1 MFRKRCGHKTD
12 NRSSIMKIDQVSEA
26 IRSFL
31 EKTFGRDAKVIKITK
46 SEDGWVGE
54 AEIYEESSFIKSLGL
69 SSRVQDRNTYEVKL
83 TDTLEVT
90 SYARKEEV
98 ATAG

>member
-1 MFRKRCGHKTD
+1 
-12 NRSSIMKIDQVSEA
+12 MKIDQVREA
-26 IRSFL
+26 IRDFF

-46 SEDGWVGE
+46 SEDGWIGE
-54 AEIYEESSFIKSLGL
+54 AEVYEESSFIKSLGL
-69 SSRVQDRNTYEVKL
+69 PSRVQDRNTYEVKL
-83 TDTLEVT
+83 TDTPEVT

>member
-1 MFRKRCGHKTD
+1 MT
-12 NRSSIMKIDQVSEA
+12 IDQVREA
-26 IRSFL
+26 IKDFF
-31 EKTFGRDAKVIKITK
+31 EKTLGRDAKVIKITK
-46 SEDGWVGE
+46 SEDGWIGE

-69 SSRVQDRNTYEVKL
+69 PSRVQDRNTYEIKL

-90 SYARKEEV
+90 SYERKEEV

>member
-1 MFRKRCGHKTD
+1 
-12 NRSSIMKIDQVSEA
+12 MKIEEVSKA
-26 IRSFL
+26 IRSFF
-31 EKTFGRDAKVIKITK
+31 EKTLGRDAKVIKITK

-54 AEIYEESSFIKSLGL
+54 AEVYEESAFIKSLGL
-69 SSRVQDRNTYEVKL
+69 PSRVQDRNTYEINL
-83 TDTLEVT
+83 SNTLEVT

>member
-1 MFRKRCGHKTD
+1 MT
-12 NRSSIMKIDQVSEA
+12 IDQVSEA
-26 IRSFL
+26 IRSFF
-31 EKTFGRDAKVIKITK
+31 EKTLGRDAKVIKITK
-46 SEDGWVGE
+46 SGNGWIGE
-54 AEIYEESSFIKSLGL
+54 AEVYEESSFIKSLGL
-69 SSRVQDRNTYEVKL
+69 PSRVQDRNTYEVKL

>member
-1 MFRKRCGHKTD
+1 MT
-12 NRSSIMKIDQVSEA
+12 IDQVREA
-26 IRSFL
+26 IRSFFV
-31 EKTFGRDAKVIKITK
+31 KTFGTDAKVIKITK

-69 SSRVQDRNTYEVKL
+69 PSRVQDRNTYEIKL

-90 SYARKEEV
+90 SYARKQEV

>member
-1 MFRKRCGHKTD
+1 
-12 NRSSIMKIDQVSEA
+12 MKIDQVREA
-26 IRSFL
+26 IRSFF
-31 EKTFGRDAKVIKITK
+31 EKTLGRDAKVIKITK
-46 SEDGWVGE
+46 SGNGWVGE

-69 SSRVQDRNTYEVKL
+69 PTRMQDRNTYEIKL

-90 SYARKEEV
+90 SYVRKEEV

>member
-1 MFRKRCGHKTD
+1 MT
-12 NRSSIMKIDQVSEA
+12 IDQVREA
-26 IRSFL
+26 IRSFF

-46 SEDGWVGE
+46 FDDGWVGE
-54 AEIYEESSFIKSLGL
+54 AEIYEESSFIKSLGIPT
-69 SSRVQDRNTYEVKL
+69 RMQDRNTYEIKL

-90 SYARKEEV
+90 SYTRKEEA

>member
-1 MFRKRCGHKTD
+1 MEIEKVSKT
-12 NRSSIMKIDQVSEA
+12 
-26 IRSFL
+26 IRDFL

-69 SSRVQDRNTYEVKL
+69 PSRVQDRNTYEIKL

-90 SYARKEEV
+90 SYTRKEEV
-98 ATAG
+98 ATAE

>member
-1 MFRKRCGHKTD
+1 
-12 NRSSIMKIDQVSEA
+12 MKIDQVSEA
-26 IRSFL
+26 IRSFF
-31 EKTFGRDAKVIKITK
+31 EKTLGRDAKVIKITK
-46 SEDGWVGE
+46 SEEVWIGE
-54 AEIYEESSFIKSLGL
+54 AEVYEESSFIKSLGL
-69 SSRVQDRNTYEVKL
+69 PSRVQDRNTYEVKL

>member
-1 MFRKRCGHKTD
+1 M
-12 NRSSIMKIDQVSEA
+12 MKIDQVSEA
-26 IRSFL
+26 IRSFFK
-31 EKTFGRDAKVIKITK
+31 KTLGTDAKVIKITK

-69 SSRVQDRNTYEVKL
+69 PSRVQDRNTYEIKL

-90 SYARKEEV
+90 SYVRKREV
-98 ATAG
+98 ATAE

>member
-1 MFRKRCGHKTD
+1 MT
-12 NRSSIMKIDQVSEA
+12 IDQVREA
-26 IRSFL
+26 IKSFL
-31 EKTFGRDAKVIKITK
+31 EKTFGTDAKVIKITK

-54 AEIYEESSFIKSLGL
+54 AEIYEESSFIKSLGIPT
-69 SSRVQDRNTYEVKL
+69 RMQDRNTYEIKL

-90 SYARKEEV
+90 SYTRKEEA

>member
-1 MFRKRCGHKTD
+1 ME
-12 NRSSIMKIDQVSEA
+12 IEEVSKA
-26 IRSFL
+26 IRDFF

-46 SEDGWVGE
+46 SQDGWVGE

-69 SSRVQDRNTYEVKL
+69 PSRVQDRNTYEIKL

-98 ATAG
+98 TTQR